1 MELSVDSGTELFSLM
16 EDKGALSQPKTPN
29 IAVENDGRTISLQVL
44 EFKTSLLE
52 AVEELHIHRD
62 AERRYEEQMCKLV
75 LEKQELE
82 WKKESLQSQ
91 ISRMSNEN
99 SESLAAVRKQ
109 FQAQIRKIEGEKG
122 KTQLAA
128 ELKDKEIISLK
139 EELKHLQLLR
149 YSSEKKLGE
158 LEQKLQ
164 LQTQTKDSHLNQ
176 LGEVERRF
184 AAISRQCAMVKQAND
199 KLEQNV
205 EEAMRMNKK
214 LTSINEKQ
222 ESSIKALKEDLERI
236 NKELVTFKVSSVCK
250 PGEERLQNVLK
261 EQEFQLLQQKLLVE
275 TEINKKLRNEMAT
288 ERAEKQDVLR
298 SLHQNQSL
306 LQRQTEALSRVEQ
319 ELRKLREEYQV
330 LKTEHELNQERTKE
344 KDDSFAHL
352 RDEYQNSKLAW
363 ENEILRMQMSTE
375 SGQEELQA
383 VKEAFN
389 QLQEEHK
396 QLSISDVH
404 KAKEIHNSEIP
415 IKDQDNDLCTTSNK
429 VNLVKVISLHEDL
442 EESPISPHD
451 SHEPM
456 CHPDKGIPD
465 ESIKFQKARKDGSS
479 QNNNKELDIPM
490 QTDRTVPTVSP
501 SVSTDNISRP
511 ENLNPMM
518 KHLSKQCDETKTG
531 VSESEPICNADD
543 KGCPSNLVQN
553 DTDSRLTELSG
564 PETRSVY
571 GVDSNPLTLEQKDRP
586 LEQNLCISEV
596 TESQTSDKHMDSQGY
611 ATSQSK
617 EVKDHQNGAP
627 EFLNKCSQKESQT
640 TAERLSEDKTAN
652 SNPQDTVVFND
663 KITIT
668 EGMIDTQPSPCHL
681 TIHEEPES
689 DFNAGSATITSDTL
703 FHESKDRFSSPE
715 LIREHSQIQVSQVGG
730 STETSLYNVVN
741 KLESKELP
749 FIDQT
754 TSMTAVDTVEVISE
768 NNDQNNDSEP
778 LKSQQIEMGISK
790 CTEEAKITNP
800 EQDASSPGST
810 IPNDQSDVDQKSI
823 PVLDTL
829 NHPGN
834 RRYQSSFAWD
844 TFMKGKKMSH
854 PSPLKTELW
863 SSGFHELV
871 SPFCDPIFMKNK
883 LPKTAM
889 MKTPDRLET
898 PSKHQGEWNAIKQ
911 SFSEMLTDK
920 ENQVLIP
927 YSSTL
932 SGSPTS
938 SSVGNGLRQ
947 NSTPTVPPP
956 KLQSME
962 KPTRPMASKS
972 EGKEER
978 KQSDIMTQIAKI
990 EEFMSAEGL
999 MPQKRLKTD

>member
-1 MELSVDSGTELFSLM
+1 
-16 EDKGALSQPKTPN
+16 
-29 IAVENDGRTISLQVL
+29 
-44 EFKTSLLE
+44 
-52 AVEELHIHRD
+52 
-62 AERRYEEQMCKLV
+62 
-75 LEKQELE
+75 
-82 WKKESLQSQ
+82 
-91 ISRMSNEN
+91 MSNEN
-99 SESLAAVRKQ
+99 SESLAAVKKQ

-122 KTQLAA
+122 KNQLAA
-128 ELKDKEIISLK
+128 ERKDKEIISLK
-139 EELKHLQLLR
+139 EELKQLQLLR

-176 LGEVERRF
+176 LGEVERHF
-184 AAISRQCAMVKQAND
+184 AVISRQCAMVKQAHD

-275 TEINKKLRNEMAT
+275 TELNKKLRNEMAT
-288 ERAEKQDVLR
+288 ERAEKQEVLR
-298 SLHQNQSL
+298 SLHHSQSL
-306 LQRQTEALSRVEQ
+306 LQRQTEALSRAEK
-319 ELRKLREEYQV
+319 ELRKLCEEYQV

-344 KDDSFAHL
+344 KDDSFARL

-363 ENEILRMQMSTE
+363 EKEILRLQMSTE

-383 VKEAFN
+383 VKEAYN

-396 QLSISDVH
+396 QLSISAVH
-404 KAKEIHNSEIP
+404 KAKEIHNSEIA
-415 IKDQDNDLCTTSNK
+415 IKDQENSLCTTSNEI
-429 VNLVKVISLHEDL
+429 NLVKASSLHEDL
-442 EESPISPHD
+442 EESLISPHD
-451 SHEPM
+451 NHEPT
-456 CHPDKGIPD
+456 CHPDKDVPD
-465 ESIKFQKARKDGSS
+465 ESIEFQKARKDGCS

-490 QTDRTVPTVSP
+490 QADRTVPVVSP

-511 ENLNPMM
+511 EDVNPMI
-518 KHLSKQCDETKTG
+518 KHLSKLCDETKTG
-531 VSESEPICNADD
+531 VSESEPVCNADD
-543 KGCPSNLVQN
+543 KGCPSNPVQS
-553 DTDSRLTELSG
+553 DTDSCLAELSG

-571 GVDSNPLTLEQKDRP
+571 GVDSDPLALKPKDRP

-596 TESQTSDKHMDSQGY
+596 TESQTSDKHIDSQGY

-617 EVKDHQNGAP
+617 EVKDHQNAAP
-627 EFLNKCSQKESQT
+627 EFLHKVSQKESQT

-652 SNPQDTVVFND
+652 SNPQDTVVIYD
-663 KITIT
+663 KTTIT
-668 EGMIDTQPSPCHL
+668 EEMIDSQPSPCHQ
-681 TIHEEPES
+681 TVHEEPETNF
-689 DFNAGSATITSDTL
+689 DTASATITSDTL
-703 FHESKDRFSSPE
+703 HESKDQFSPPE
-715 LIREHSQIQVSQVGG
+715 LICEHSQCQVSQVGG
-730 STETSLYNVVN
+730 STETSLFNVVN
-741 KLESKELP
+741 ELESKELP
-749 FIDQT
+749 LVDQT
-754 TSMTAVDTVEVISE
+754 TLVTAVDTVEVISE

-778 LKSQQIEMGISK
+778 LKSQQIEMGVS
-790 CTEEAKITNP
+790 TEEAKITNP
-800 EQDASSPGST
+800 EQDPSSPGST
-810 IPNDQSDVDQKSI
+810 TANYQSDVDQKSI
-823 PVLDTL
+823 PVVDAS
-829 NHPGN
+829 NDPGN

-844 TFMKGKKMSH
+844 TFMKGKKMPH
-854 PSPLKTELW
+854 TTPLRTELW

-871 SPFCDPIFMKNK
+871 SPFCAPIFMKNK
-883 LPKTAM
+883 LPKTAI

-898 PSKHQGEWNAIKQ
+898 PSKRQGEWNAIKQ
-911 SFSEMLTDK
+911 SFSEMLTEK
-920 ENQVLIP
+920 ENQVLIS

-956 KLQSME
+956 KLQSVE
-962 KPTRPMASKS
+962 KPTRPMASSS
-972 EGKEER
+972 ERKEER
-978 KQSDIMTQIAKI
+978 KQSDIMVQIAKI
-990 EEFMSAEGL
+990 EEFMSTEGL

>member
-1 MELSVDSGTELFSLM
+1 MLPFSPCAMESSVDSGTELFSLM

-29 IAVENDGRTISLQVL
+29 IVEENDGRTISLQVL

-62 AERRYEEQMCKLV
+62 TETRYEEQMCKLV

-99 SESLAAVRKQ
+99 SESLAAVKKQ
-109 FQAQIRKIEGEKG
+109 G
-122 KTQLAA
+122 KNQLAA

-139 EELKHLQLLR
+139 EELKQLQLLR

-184 AAISRQCAMVKQAND
+184 AAISRQCAMVKQAHD

-261 EQEFQLLQQKLLVE
+261 EQELQLLQQKLLVE
-275 TEINKKLRNEMAT
+275 IEINKKLRNEMAT
-288 ERAEKQDVLR
+288 ERAEKQEVLR
-298 SLHQNQSL
+298 SLHQSQNL
-306 LQRQTEALSRVEQ
+306 LQRQTEALSRAEQ

-330 LKTEHELNQERTKE
+330 FKTEHELNQERTKE

-363 ENEILRMQMSTE
+363 EKEILRMQMSTE
-375 SGQEELQA
+375 SGKEELQA
-383 VKEAFN
+383 VKEAYN

-396 QLSISDVH
+396 QLSIPAVH
-404 KAKEIHNSEIP
+404 KAKEIHNSETA
-415 IKDQDNDLCTTSNK
+415 IKDQENSLCKTSNE
-429 VNLVKVISLHEDL
+429 VNLVKVNSLHEDL
-442 EESPISPHD
+442 EESLISPQD
-451 SHEPM
+451 NHEPT
-456 CHPDKGIPD
+456 CHPDKGVPD
-465 ESIKFQKARKDGSS
+465 ESIKFQKARKDGCS
-479 QNNNKELDIPM
+479 QNNKELDIPM
-490 QTDRTVPTVSP
+490 QADRTVPVVSP

-511 ENLNPMM
+511 EDLNPMM
-518 KHLSKQCDETKTG
+518 KHLSKLCDETKTG
-531 VSESEPICNADD
+531 VSESEPVCNTDD
-543 KGCPSNLVQN
+543 KGCTSNPVQS

-571 GVDSNPLTLEQKDRP
+571 GVDGNLLALEPKDRL

-617 EVKDHQNGAP
+617 VKDHQKTAP
-627 EFLNKCSQKESQT
+627 EFLHKVSQKESQT
-640 TAERLSEDKTAN
+640 TAERLSEDKTSN
-652 SNPQDTVVFND
+652 SNPQDTVVFYD
-663 KITIT
+663 KTTIT
-668 EGMIDTQPSPCHL
+668 EEMIDAQPSPCHQ
-681 TIHEEPES
+681 TIHEEPETNF
-689 DFNAGSATITSDTL
+689 DTASATITSDTL
-703 FHESKDRFSSPE
+703 LYESKDQFSPPE
-715 LIREHSQIQVSQVGG
+715 LIHEHSQSQEVSQVGS

-749 FIDQT
+749 LVDQT
-754 TSMTAVDTVEVISE
+754 TSTTAVDTVEVISE
-768 NNDQNNDSEP
+768 NNNENNDSEP
-778 LKSQQIEMGISK
+778 LKSQQIEMGVS
-790 CTEEAKITNP
+790 TEEAKITNP
-800 EQDASSPGST
+800 EQVSSSPGST
-810 IPNDQSDVDQKSI
+810 TANDQSDVDQKSI
-823 PVLDTL
+823 AVVDTL

-834 RRYQSSFAWD
+834 KRYQSSFAWD
-844 TFMKGKKMSH
+844 TFMKGKKMPH
-854 PSPLKTELW
+854 PTPLKTELW

-871 SPFCDPIFMKNK
+871 SPICSPIFMKNK
-883 LPKTAM
+883 MPKTAM

-898 PSKHQGEWNAIKQ
+898 PSKRQGEWNAIKQ
-911 SFSEMLTDK
+911 SFSEMLTEK
-920 ENQVLIP
+920 ENQVLIS

-956 KLQSME
+956 KLQCME
-962 KPTRPMASKS
+962 KLTRPMASSS

-978 KQSDIMTQIAKI
+978 KQSDIMSQIAKI